1 MEEEF
6 HQSLL
11 AEDSKSTQEGTVMQK
26 FTRTIKREIEFPSS
40 DPAIKPSTWI
50 VEIGPEGKKPSW
62 KGHVRNYR
70 FMTF

>member
-1 MEEEF
+1 
-6 HQSLL
+6 
-11 AEDSKSTQEGTVMQK
+11 MQK